1 VNSAHFA
8 ITEFYEVCLSTRN
21 ASATLKIP
29 LGEIRS
35 WGRLALRRYL
45 IVPPENNVV
54 GERSESMRIPTWL
67 LVLLMGAGIILVV
80 WLMINVV
87 IY

>member
-1 VNSAHFA
+1 MDVYQAPSA
-8 ITEFYEVCLSTRN
+8 
-21 ASATLKIP
+21 KIP

-35 WGRLALRRYL
+35 WGRLALRQYL
-45 IVPPENNVV
+45 RVPPENNVV

-67 LVLLMGAGIILVV
+67 LVLLMGAGTILVV